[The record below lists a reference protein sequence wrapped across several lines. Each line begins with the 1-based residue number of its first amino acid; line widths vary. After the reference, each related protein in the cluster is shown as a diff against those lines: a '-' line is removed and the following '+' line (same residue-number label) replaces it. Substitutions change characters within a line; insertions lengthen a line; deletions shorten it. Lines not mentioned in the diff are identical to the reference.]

1 MRRSSDLCNKF
12 LYAIAILL
20 IVVATAT
27 AGPNESLPTGA
38 SDGTNTQ
45 TSPHDPL
52 DCPLLPACPGES
64 SVPLP
69 PVLGPREPSVKGT
82 APAVNGGTVLE
93 GTGKYR
99 GMALIPSGPFD
110 MGSPDS
116 SGRPDERPAQRT
128 LLREFYIA
136 KHQVTASEFSEFL
149 NQQGETSKDG
159 ALRVKLDCPDCPIIK
174 NGKRFQPKDGFED
187 KPVVCV
193 SWHAASE
200 FAQWAGS
207 RLPTSAEWEKAALLI
222 TPHPPGDALTLLQR
236 EGSVPVQSAE
246 PGLRGVT
253 GMVGNVWEWCSDW
266 YARDYYA
273 QNPGANPAGPSLGQE
288 KVIRGGSWAAPECSK
303 RLKNRHKAAPRGYY
317 RTVGFR
323 LVKDAQ

>member
-1 MRRSSDLCNKF
+1 MRCSSDLCNQ
-12 LYAIAILL
+12 LLCVIAILL
-20 IVVATAT
+20 IVAATAT
-27 AGPNESLPTGA
+27 AGPADLPPNGA
-38 SDGTNTQ
+38 SNGMNTQ
-45 TSPHDPL
+45 TSPRDPL

-69 PVLGPREPSVKGT
+69 PVLGPRQPSVKGSS
-82 APAVNGGTVLE
+82 PAVDGGTVLE

-99 GMALIPSGPFD
+99 GMALIPAGPFD
-110 MGSPDS
+110 MGSPDNG
-116 SGRPDERPAQRT
+116 GRPDERPAQRI
-128 LLREFYIA
+128 LLKEFYIA

-149 NQQGETSKDG
+149 NQQGEMSKDG
-159 ALRVKLDCPDCPIIK
+159 ALRVKLDCPDCPITK
-174 NGKRFQPKDGFED
+174 NGKRFRPKDGLEES
-187 KPVVCV
+187 PAVCV
-193 SWHAASE
+193 SWYAASE
-200 FAQWAGS
+200 YAQWAGG

-222 TPHPPGDALTLLQR
+222 TPRPPGDALTLLQR
-236 EGSVPVQSAE
+236 EGPVPVQAAE

-273 QNPGANPAGPSLGQE
+273 QNPGSNPVGPSLGQE

-303 RLKNRHKAAPRGYY
+303 RIKNRHKAAPRGYY